1 MLQKL
6 GYASVCSYVI
16 TSQACFYTYHVRL
29 LNKLMLLTE
38 PLEQTFA
45 LDFLYL
51 QGWLNIVTT

>member
-1 MLQKL
+1 M
-6 GYASVCSYVI
+6 
-16 TSQACFYTYHVRL
+16 SQACFYTYHVRL

-51 QGWLNIVTT
+51 QGWLNIVTI

>member
-29 LNKLMLLTE
+29 LDKLMLLTE
-38 PLEQTFA
+38 PLEQTFT

-51 QGWLNIVTT
+51 